1 MSEISGSHVLMSNI
15 SLDESSYGPV
25 PILRLAYGVIQKFS
39 TGFYQ
44 GKEIPWI
51 S

>member
-1 MSEISGSHVLMSNI
+1 MSNM

-39 TGFYQ
+39 AGFYQ